1 MSAPVVAV
9 DHLSLRYRLARQR
22 LPSLKEYAIHWLKGT
37 LVYSDFWALSDVS
50 FAIGQGEVLGI
61 VGRNGAGKS
70 SLLKVIAGVLAATQ
84 GTVRVDGRIAPIL
97 ALGTGF
103 DPELTGRENIFL
115 NGLLL
120 GRSRREI
127 RERIDAIIDF
137 SELGDFI
144 HSPIRTY
151 SSGMLGRLGFSIAT
165 AWVPEVLILDEIFAA
180 GDAPFTRKCER
191 RVAEFRAAG
200 STILVVS
207 HAPHQILEN
216 CSRCIWLDH
225 GRLLADGAP
234 AEILDAYHQS
244 TLQAAG

>member
-1 MSAPVVAV
+1 MAGEVVLSIDHLVKSFRIHQQRTNSLKELIAARGRNRYEEFVAV
-9 DHLSLRYRLARQR
+9 D
-22 LPSLKEYAIHWLKGT
+22 
-37 LVYSDFWALSDVS
+37 DVT
-50 FAIGQGEVLGI
+50 FEVREGEVFGVIGQNGSGKSTLLKCMAGI
-61 VGRNGAGKS
+61 LQPNAGTVKVTRRMGALLELGAG
-70 SLLKVIAGVLAATQ
+70 
-84 GTVRVDGRIAPIL
+84 
-97 ALGTGF
+97 F
-103 DPELTGRENIFL
+103 HPELTGRENIFL

-120 GRSRREI
+120 GRPRREI
-127 RERIDAIIDF
+127 RERVDAIIDF

-144 HSPIRTY
+144 HSPIRAY

-165 AWVPEVLILDEIFAA
+165 AWIPEVLILDEIFAA
-180 GDAPFTRKCER
+180 GDAAFTRKCER

-234 AEILDAYHQS
+234 TEILDAYHQS
-244 TLQAAG
+244 TLEAAG

>member
-1 MSAPVVAV
+1 MPAPVVSV

-50 FAIGQGEVLGI
+50 FAIGKGEVLGI

-70 SLLKVIAGVLAATQ
+70 SLLKVIAGVLEATQ

-97 ALGTGF
+97 QLGTGF

-120 GRSRREI
+120 GRPRREI
-127 RERIDAIIDF
+127 RERVDAIIDF

-144 HSPIRTY
+144 HSPIRAY

-165 AWVPEVLILDEIFAA
+165 AWIPEVLILDEIFAA
-180 GDAPFTRKCER
+180 GDAAFTRKCER

-234 AEILDAYHQS
+234 TEILDAYHQS
-244 TLQAAG
+244 TLEAAG

>member
-70 SLLKVIAGVLAATQ
+70 SLLKVIAGVLTATQ

>member
-1 MSAPVVAV
+1 MPAPVVSV

-50 FAIGQGEVLGI
+50 FAIGKGEVLGI

-70 SLLKVIAGVLAATQ
+70 SLLKVIAGVLEATQ

-97 ALGTGF
+97 QLGTGF

-120 GRSRREI
+120 GRPRREI
-127 RERIDAIIDF
+127 RERVDAIIDF

-144 HSPIRTY
+144 HSPIRAY

-165 AWVPEVLILDEIFAA
+165 AWIPEVLILDEIFAA
-180 GDAPFTRKCER
+180 GDAAFTRKCER

-244 TLQAAG
+244 TLEAAG